1 MHSDRR
7 RNCNRSNSYRIF
19 SIALIIIRITK
30 PAAFDEESEKTY
42 ICTRYKDSY
51 SMVFPHYT
59 TQPDRCQLSVCVI
72 WLQLNEG
79 KTQKAIG
86 FRKARSAFSL
96 MLFYHSP
103 AYKGIDIIDKKY
115 YKAGKHTCVGAVRVG
130 RK

>member
-1 MHSDRR
+1 
-7 RNCNRSNSYRIF
+7 
-19 SIALIIIRITK
+19 
-30 PAAFDEESEKTY
+30 
-42 ICTRYKDSY
+42 
-51 SMVFPHYT
+51 MVFPHYT